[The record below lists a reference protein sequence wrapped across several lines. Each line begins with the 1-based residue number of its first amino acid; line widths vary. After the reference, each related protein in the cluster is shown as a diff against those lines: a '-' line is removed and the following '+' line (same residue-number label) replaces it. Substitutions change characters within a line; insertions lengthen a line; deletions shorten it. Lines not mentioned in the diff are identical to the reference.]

1 VPQPKRKQLNILVY
15 FFSARKSGAEIL
27 YGLQSAGLFG
37 VKGNSY
43 AVKSG
48 RGMRFKFHG
57 FFGPKPK
64 DSYQLGAGFEFAS
77 GNYSLKS
84 SKTAAYNEIA
94 LLGLMRWTM

>member
-1 VPQPKRKQLNILVY
+1 
-15 FFSARKSGAEIL
+15 
-27 YGLQSAGLFG
+27 
-37 VKGNSY
+37 
-43 AVKSG
+43 
-48 RGMRFKFHG
+48 MRFKFHG